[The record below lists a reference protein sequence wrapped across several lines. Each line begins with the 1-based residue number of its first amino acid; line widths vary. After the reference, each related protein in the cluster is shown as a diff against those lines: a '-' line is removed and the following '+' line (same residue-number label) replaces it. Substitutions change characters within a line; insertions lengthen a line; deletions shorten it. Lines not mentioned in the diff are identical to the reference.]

1 MDATVKPN
9 YRMNWYNAHKD
20 DAEFMKR
27 MRENKRRYYE
37 KNKDAIKAR
46 HLAYYYAVKKANE
59 EIPNPPAI

>member
-1 MDATVKPN
+1 
-9 YRMNWYNAHKD
+9 
-20 DAEFMKR
+20 

-59 EIPNPPAI
+59 ETVNPPAI